1 MERQEKLNDPMI
13 RDGKAVAILSFIVK
27 GALLMEK
34 QKNGELS
41 SMFEY
46 AGNYHA
52 LTVLGCVLSGI
63 STILSMLPFVC
74 IWLVVRDLLGAFTV
88 GDISLATESAHYAW
102 MAAGFS
108 AASIFVY
115 FIALN
120 CTHLAAFRTA
130 TNMRKKAIHHIVTL
144 PLGYFS
150 QNASG
155 RLRKIIDDNA
165 GLTEGFLAHQLPDL
179 TGAIVMP
186 VAVMILIFL
195 FDWRLGICC
204 LIPMGISVLFLKRMM
219 GGDNAQFMG
228 KYMTALETMNK
239 EAVEY
244 IRGIPVVKVF
254 QQTVYSFK
262 NFHAAIEGY
271 EKFASGYALKCR
283 IPLTGFTVTLNSIYV
298 LLIPAAMFI
307 LSGVSGRMAYENV
320 VLDFLFYSLFT
331 PVCATMM
338 NRIMFAS
345 EQLMAAKSAVS
356 RVDEIL
362 QEKPLKK
369 PENPMLP
376 ADASIVFSDVSFSYP
391 GAKEKALDHISFEVP
406 AGKTVALVGASG
418 SGKSTAASLI
428 PRFYDVQ
435 SGSVSIGG
443 VDVRDIEK
451 QELMKRVA
459 FVFQNTCLFKDTLLN
474 NIKAA
479 RPDAGREEV
488 LRAVDD
494 AQCRDIIDR
503 LPNGLDTLVGTGG
516 TYLSGGENQR
526 IALARAILKDAPII
540 VLDEATAFADAENE
554 HQIQLAFERLTK
566 NKTVLMI
573 AHRLSTIQDADLIL
587 VFKDGQI
594 AERGNHEELLA
605 SDGIYSSMWQAYQK
619 QIAWKI
625 RKEDEQHD

>member
-1 MERQEKLNDPMI
+1 
-13 RDGKAVAILSFIVK
+13 
-27 GALLMEK
+27 MEK

-41 SMFEY
+41 RMFGY
-46 AGNYHA
+46 AGKFHV

-74 IWLVVRDLLGAFTV
+74 IWLVIRDLIHAFAA
-88 GDISLATESAHYAW
+88 GDISLATGSAHYAW
-102 MAAGFS
+102 MAVVFA
-108 AASIFVY
+108 AASILIY

-130 TNMRKKAIHHIVTL
+130 TNMRKSAIHHIVTL

-179 TGAIVMP
+179 PGAAVMP
-186 VAVMILIFL
+186 VAVIILIFL

-204 LIPMGISVLFLKRMM
+204 LIPMGISVIFLKQMM

-254 QQTVYSFK
+254 QQTIYSFK
-262 NFHAAIEGY
+262 NFHAAIEEY

-283 IPLTGFTVTLNSIYV
+283 IPLTGFTVTLNGTFV
-298 LLIPAAMFI
+298 LLIPVAMFI
-307 LSGVSGRMAYENV
+307 LSGVSGQAAYENV

-362 QEKPLKK
+362 QEKPLKE
-369 PENPMLP
+369 PEHPLIP
-376 ADASIVFSDVSFSYP
+376 ADASIVFSDVSFAYP

-435 SGSVSIGG
+435 SGSVTIGG
-443 VDVRDIEK
+443 VDVRNIEK

-479 RPDAGREEV
+479 RPDATREEV
-488 LRAVDD
+488 LKAADE
-494 AQCRDIIDR
+494 AQCKDIIDR
-503 LPNGLDTLVGTGG
+503 LPDGLDTLVGTGG

-554 HQIQLAFERLTK
+554 HQIQLAFERLTQ
-566 NKTVLMI
+566 NKTVMMI

-587 VFKDGQI
+587 VFKEGQI
-594 AERGNHEELLA
+594 AERGTHEELVALN
-605 SDGIYSSMWQAYQK
+605 GIYSSMWKDYQTS
-619 QIAWKI
+619 IAWKVG
-625 RKEDEQHD
+625 KEDEQHD